1 MVNFVYICCTLRYE
15 LILSSFCSRLSV
27 SENQNLAYAQKRDCV
42 PLIVRGRPGP
52 PFWAS
57 CTIFE
62 ILTLDTHSR
71 NRVTSGISIFV
82 IYQHKIPSQNA
93 REFLKPEE
101 VFCTQCKIA
110 LRNMN
115 FKKKNKEDKNRFTS
129 FPNTYFYCNRIRFF
143 DNLGHV

>member
-71 NRVTSGISIFV
+71 NRVTSGISIFA

-93 REFLKPEE
+93 RVSKTRRGLLHP
-101 VFCTQCKIA
+101 VQNCIA
-110 LRNMN
+110 KYEL
-115 FKKKNKEDKNRFTS
+115 KKKNKEDQNRFTS
-129 FPNTYFYCNRIRFF
+129 FPKTYFYRNRIKFF